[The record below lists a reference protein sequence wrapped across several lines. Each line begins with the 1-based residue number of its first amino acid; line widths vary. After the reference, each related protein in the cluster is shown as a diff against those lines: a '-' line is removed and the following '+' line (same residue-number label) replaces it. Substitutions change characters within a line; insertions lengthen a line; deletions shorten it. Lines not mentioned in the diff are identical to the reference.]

1 MARPRSA
8 RAKTS
13 TTAPD
18 TETAAEVS
26 RMAAL
31 AGMKLSEED
40 AAWVANKVAQRHA
53 SAELVRKLD
62 YRRHEPA
69 SVFMPPRYD

>member
-1 MARPRSA
+1 MARLGKP

-13 TTAPD
+13 TAAPD

-31 AGMKLSEED
+31 AGMKLSVED
-40 AAWVANKVAQRHA
+40 AAWVANKIAQRHA
-53 SAELVRKLD
+53 AAELVRKLD